1 MSESFGNGERKMF
14 LDRYTQY
21 LVELNEEH
29 GRTNG
34 KLTKD
39 DVDPVLDLTKEYFD
53 DLELSTQ
60 PDIMRLRAVRD
71 LDVLLDVTITHDRV
85 SAYLGKIIITM
96 PSETTTTISTTAE
109 ADHIFDVEPLKFVDW
124 FMDCVTAIDL
134 KKLPK
139 TS

>member
-1 MSESFGNGERKMF
+1 MF

-109 ADHIFDVEPLKFVDW
+109 ADHIFDAEPLEFVDW

-134 KKLPK
+134 EKLPK

>member
-1 MSESFGNGERKMF
+1 MF
-14 LDRYTQY
+14 VDRYTQY

-53 DLELSTQ
+53 DLEISTQ

-71 LDVLLDVTITHDRV
+71 LDVLLDVTITHGRV

-109 ADHIFDVEPLKFVDW
+109 ADHIFDVEPLEFVDW
-124 FMDCVTAIDL
+124 FMDCVMAIDL
-134 KKLPK
+134 EKLSK